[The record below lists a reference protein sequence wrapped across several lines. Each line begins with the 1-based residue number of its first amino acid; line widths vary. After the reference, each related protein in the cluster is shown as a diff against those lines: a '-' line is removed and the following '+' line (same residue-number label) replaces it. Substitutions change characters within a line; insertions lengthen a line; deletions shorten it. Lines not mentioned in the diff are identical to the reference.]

1 MATVVSKKAPTI
13 TQPIASSANLA
24 KVRVIEAEVDFAT
37 DTAVGATDDITLFTL
52 PKGVLVLALGLEQIT
67 PGVDATNTLAAR
79 LGTTAFTATMLAN
92 AAAGTVAAAVTTT
105 ANTNIITTADTT
117 VNLLSAVAARTTGKV
132 RVTAVIVELYAF
144 TPSSTVDRD
153 ALA

>member
-52 PKGVLVLALGLEQIT
+52 PKGVLVLALGLEQLE
-67 PGVDATNTLAAR
+67 PGVDATNTLVAR
-79 LGTTAFTATMLAN
+79 LGTTALTATLTAN
-92 AAAGTVAAAVTTT
+92 AAKGTWAAAVTST

-132 RVTAVIVELYAF
+132 RVTALVVELYSF
-144 TPSSTVDRD
+144 TATSSVDRD
-153 ALA
+153 VLA